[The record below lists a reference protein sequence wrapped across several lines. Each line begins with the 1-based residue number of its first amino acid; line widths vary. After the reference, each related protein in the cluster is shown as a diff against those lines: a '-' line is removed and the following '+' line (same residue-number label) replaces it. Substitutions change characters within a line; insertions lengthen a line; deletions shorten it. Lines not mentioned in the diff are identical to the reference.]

1 MRSPKP
7 MKTSMAALALLFGGS
22 IGAFAQAA
30 PTATAGPAIY
40 SPGPMLPLMDG
51 NFQYSLTASEI
62 VQFGNSYSGGSG
74 TSTSS
79 ITNLSGNMQYTNSS
93 SSHPFSMIY
102 SGGVLFSNY
111 YGRGVSTFQ
120 SVSASQG
127 LIKGRWAMGVSD
139 TLSFLPQTGTTGVSG
154 IPGVGDL
161 GVAPIFD
168 PLAPNQT
175 VLSNYG
181 RQINNS
187 LSGNITR
194 QLTGRTSISGTGNYG
209 ILRFIDGVGF
219 SSNQISGQVGIN
231 HQLDRRSSIGVNA
244 QYSTYSYGINSTSFQ
259 SRGLNL
265 TYSRT
270 LTKELSISASAGP
283 QWTNSFLALP
293 IAGSGVTTSVLV
305 PSRLGVS
312 ANAAVL
318 YTHHHF
324 NSSVVYTRGVNSG
337 SGLQIGSIADS
348 LSGQVGRGWGRD
360 WSGSLSGSYAR
371 TTGLA
376 LSGTVTS
383 IYGGAQ
389 LTRRLGQ
396 KFSAY
401 MSYTAIQQSAPSS
414 LVGLNAYNGLTH
426 SIGVGVTFAPR
437 RTRLNQF

>member
-1 MRSPKP
+1 
-7 MKTSMAALALLFGGS
+7 MAALALLFGS
-22 IGAFAQAA
+22 SVGAFAQAT
-30 PTATAGPAIY
+30 PTATAGPAVY

-51 NFQYSLTASEI
+51 NFQYSLTGSEI
-62 VQFGNSYSGGSG
+62 VQFGNSYSGGGG
-74 TSTSS
+74 TSSSS
-79 ITNLSGNMQYTNSS
+79 ISSVSGNMQYTNSS

-111 YGRGVSTFQ
+111 SGRGVSTFQ

-139 TLSFLPQTGTTGVSG
+139 TLSFLPQTGTTGISG

-161 GVAPIFD
+161 GVSPILD

-187 LSGNITR
+187 VSGNISR
-194 QLTGRTSISGTGNYG
+194 QLTGRTSISGTGSYG

-219 SSNQISGQVGIN
+219 SSDQVSGQVGIN
-231 HQLDRRSSIGVNA
+231 HQLDRRSSIGLNA
-244 QYSTYSYGINSTSFQ
+244 QYSAYSYGINSTSFQ

-270 LTKELSISASAGP
+270 LTKELSVQGSAGP
-283 QWTNSFLALP
+283 QWTNSFLSLP
-293 IAGSGVTTSVLV
+293 IAGSGITTPVLV
-305 PSRLGVS
+305 PSRLGLS
-312 ANAAVL
+312 ASASLL
-318 YTHHHF
+318 YMHHHF
-324 NSSVVYTRGVNSG
+324 NSSVIYSRGVNSG
-337 SGLQIGSIADS
+337 SGLQIGSVADT

-360 WSGSLSGSYAR
+360 WSGSLSMSYAR

-376 LSGTVTS
+376 LPGTFTS
-383 IYGGAQ
+383 VYGGAQ
-389 LTRRLGQ
+389 VTRRLGQ

-401 MSYTAIQQSAPSS
+401 MSYTAIQQSTPNS
-414 LVGLNAYNGLTH
+414 LLGLNAYNGLTH